1 MYAIVNVNGCQH
13 KVETGKFFKS
23 EKINANVGE
32 TVEFDCLLVCDDN
45 VYTIVSRR
53 FSALDTEEFRV

>member
-23 EKINANVGE
+23 EKINASASEIIHLSFSPEAVKYSNTKIESFSFVISNHH
-32 TVEFDCLLVCDDN
+32 TV
-45 VYTIVSRR
+45 
-53 FSALDTEEFRV
+53 